1 MVNIMGLGWGIVIA
15 EGVLKGTTLVGWNMQ
30 WVHTQGTA
38 ADVGHLIGGFV
49 TNEAHVAR
57 DPAKLN
63 WILS

>member
-38 ADVGHLIGGFV
+38 ADVSHLIGGFV
-49 TNEAHVAR
+49 TNEAHVAG

-63 WILS
+63 RILS